1 MLKNKQ
7 KRLFLVAIVIF
18 SLISVYTYIPF
29 AEAASLTNAKDTISD
44 SDVGAAGVTHT
55 IQFTTGQTLSAGYY
69 MQVILPSAFTN
80 IATSSITCPDA
91 ASTTPYVFGGGT
103 QSWDIRC
110 VVNTGETIATGTK
123 TLVIA
128 NTTNPST
135 AGDYTI
141 DLATKDSSDVE
152 IESAQVK
159 VYIIDDVTVTA
170 TVDASL
176 TFTISGVDA
185 NTVINGVTTTG
196 TTTATAIS
204 FGTLDTSAS
213 STLGQALAVSTNA
226 TDGFV
231 VTVQQDQELTSA
243 AGATINSFD
252 NSPDGTGST
261 TPHKWAAPLNV
272 LDSTNTYGH
281 MGITTD
287 DADLATD
294 FTGSKYAGLNGTD
307 PLVIMSH
314 NGPADGVTQNK
325 GYAKVA
331 YTIEIT
337 DLQEAGDYTNTLT
350 YICTPTY

>member
-1 MLKNKQ
+1 MLKTKQ
-7 KRLFLVAIVIF
+7 RRVFLVAIVIF
-18 SLISVYTYIPF
+18 SLLSVYAYIPL
-29 AEAASLTNAKDTISD
+29 AQAASLTNAKDTISD
-44 SDVGAAGVTHT
+44 SDVSVTGVTHT
-55 IQFTTGQTLSAGYY
+55 IQFTTGQTLSANYY
-69 MQVILPSAFTN
+69 MQVILPSSFGN

-91 ASTTPYVFGGGT
+91 ASTTPYVFGGGS
-103 QSWDIRC
+103 QNWDIRC
-110 VVNTGETIATGTK
+110 VASTTIATGTK
-123 TLVIA
+123 TLTIA
-128 NTTNPST
+128 NTTNPGS

-141 DLATKDSSDVE
+141 NLATKNASDTE
-152 IESAQVK
+152 LESAQVK

-176 TFTISGVDA
+176 TFTISGVNA
-185 NTVINGVTTTG
+185 NTTINGVTTTG
-196 TTTATAIS
+196 TSTATTIA
-204 FGTLDTSAS
+204 FGTLNTSAS

-243 AGATINSFD
+243 AGANINSFD

-261 TPHKWAAPLNV
+261 TPHAWAAPAGT
-272 LDSTNTYGH
+272 LDLTHTYGH

-287 DADLATD
+287 DSDLATD
-294 FTGSKYAGLNGTD
+294 FTGSKYAGLNSTN
-307 PLVIMSH
+307 PLTIMSH
-314 NGPADGVTQNK
+314 NGPADGLTQNK